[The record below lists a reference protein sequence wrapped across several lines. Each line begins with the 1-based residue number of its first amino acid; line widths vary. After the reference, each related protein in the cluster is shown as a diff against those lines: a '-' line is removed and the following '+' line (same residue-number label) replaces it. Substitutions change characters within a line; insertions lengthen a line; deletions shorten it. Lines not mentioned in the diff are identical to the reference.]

1 VLSWSLGAG
10 CQNRPVVDEGGAPP
24 GPDPGPISVSVV
36 VPARNVAATV
46 VTTLDALGPQVRALG
61 GEMVFV
67 DDASTD
73 GTGAVVAEWAARHP
87 EVACTVLRAEVRRWI
102 DGSRNAGVAFS
113 QGGFVAFCDGD
124 DEVRPDWLAN
134 LHARRGPGVI
144 VTGQVEDARSGWI
157 YPPSEFYGV
166 DLLSVFGGCFG
177 TERTVLDAVGG
188 FDEAIRSGGTEVE
201 FVLTAQLDHGAT
213 VVRADDAVIRY
224 HLASDRAARRRR
236 AFRQQRGHALIA
248 RRIGARRDGT
258 TTTFTVRRRILGAVI
273 HVVGAITGRRGPRA
287 AHVDGFMTE
296 CVAIGWLMRFS
307 LRCPPPRRADP
318 AVRDRY
324 VVLAA
329 PAAAGSAVSKI
340 RSDPSP

>member
-1 VLSWSLGAG
+1 
-10 CQNRPVVDEGGAPP
+10 
-24 GPDPGPISVSVV
+24 
-36 VPARNVAATV
+36 
-46 VTTLDALGPQVRALG
+46 
-61 GEMVFV
+61 
-67 DDASTD
+67 
-73 GTGAVVAEWAARHP
+73 
-87 EVACTVLRAEVRRWI
+87 
-102 DGSRNAGVAFS
+102 
-113 QGGFVAFCDGD
+113 
-124 DEVRPDWLAN
+124 
-134 LHARRGPGVI
+134 
-144 VTGQVEDARSGWI
+144 
-157 YPPSEFYGV
+157 
-166 DLLSVFGGCFG
+166 
-177 TERTVLDAVGG
+177 
-188 FDEAIRSGGTEVE
+188 
-201 FVLTAQLDHGAT
+201 VLTAQLDHGAT
-213 VVRADDAVIRY
+213 VVPADDAVIRY

-296 CVAIGWLMRFS
+296 CVAIGWLVRFS